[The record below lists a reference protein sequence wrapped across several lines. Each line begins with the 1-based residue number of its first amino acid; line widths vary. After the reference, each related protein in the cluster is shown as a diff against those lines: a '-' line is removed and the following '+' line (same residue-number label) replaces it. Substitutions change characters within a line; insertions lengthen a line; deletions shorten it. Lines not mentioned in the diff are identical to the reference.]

1 MRASSSPTSRSSSAS
16 PISPALTE
24 PTFDDLPLPLRQGTF
39 VVVDLETTGTSPSA
53 GAMITEI
60 GAVKIRGGEV
70 LGEFHTLVNPGS
82 PIPPFITVLTGITDA
97 MVAPAPL
104 FDEVLPAF
112 LEFCGSAQETIL
124 IAHNAPFDI
133 GFLKAAADSN
143 SYSWP
148 NFRVL
153 DTVKI
158 ARKTLSKDETPNV
171 KLGTLAQ
178 YFGVEEPPTHRALDD
193 ARATVHIFHHL
204 LERLGNLGVHT
215 LEALQ
220 ELSHPLSPRER
231 SKRNLADGLPNS
243 CGLYIFRDSEDKPLY
258 IGISK
263 NIRKRVL
270 TYFSASETRTR
281 MREMISLTAR
291 IEALPTPTLID
302 AQIRELRLIQEHA
315 PRYNRRSKFQERTL
329 WLSLTQE
336 RFPRLTIVKGHEEL
350 NLSSEVIGPF
360 GGRVDAEMAREALHQ
375 TTTIR
380 QCTPRITPTSMKKA
394 SACILYDLK
403 KCGAPCIGAISETNY
418 GDVANKVSAHLT
430 YQAGDVVAQ
439 HFEKISQLAK
449 DERFEEAAQ
458 LRNQVTAY
466 LRGFARSE
474 NLKAFSA
481 LEELIIAKF
490 TDDEQI
496 EIAEI
501 RRGKLYRSVTVKH
514 EREITGATN
523 LLQSQELLSI
533 DSELLFPHSTPEEL
547 ELLLRWVSDEKAR
560 PLHIKGEWQLPTF
573 GANFHQNS
581 VANLA
586 KPDENAQSTYLKD
599 R

>member
-1 MRASSSPTSRSSSAS
+1 MRASSSSEVSR
-16 PISPALTE
+16 ALTE
-24 PTFDDLPLPLRQGTF
+24 PTFDQLPLPLRQGTF

-104 FDEVLPAF
+104 FHEVLPAF
-112 LEFCGSAQETIL
+112 LEFCGPADETIL

-143 SYSWP
+143 GYSWP

-158 ARKTLSKDETPNV
+158 ARRTLAKDETPNV

-178 YFGVEEPPTHRALDD
+178 YFGLQEEPTHRALDD

-204 LERLGNLGVHT
+204 LERLGNLGVDT

-220 ELSHPLSPRER
+220 DFSHPLTLKER
-231 SKRNLADGLPNS
+231 SKRNLADGLPNV
-243 CGLYIFRDSEDKPLY
+243 CGVYIFRDGEDKPLY

-270 TYFSASETRTR
+270 TYFSASETRSR
-281 MREMISLTAR
+281 MREMISLAVR

-302 AQIRELRLIQEHA
+302 AQIRELRMIQAHA

-336 RFPRLTIVKGHEEL
+336 RFPRLAITKGHEQ
-350 NLSSEVIGPF
+350 LSSDSEVIGPF
-360 GGRVDAEMAREALHQ
+360 GGRNEAELAREALHHA
-375 TTTIR
+375 TSIR
-380 QCTPRITPTSMKKA
+380 QCTPRITPSTIKKS

-403 KCGAPCIGAISETNY
+403 KCAAPCIGAVSDLQYSETS
-418 GDVANKVSAHLT
+418 NKVSGNLT
-430 YQAGDVVAQ
+430 LQAGEVVTH
-439 HFEKISQLAK
+439 HFEKISLLARE
-449 DERFEEAAQ
+449 ERFEEAAHF
-458 LRNQVTAY
+458 RNQLTAY

-474 NLKAFSA
+474 NLKVFSS

-490 TDDEQI
+490 INDDDVI

-501 RRGKLYRSVTVKH
+501 RRGRLHRSVTIKDRNKIPEVLAALK
-514 EREITGATN
+514 
-523 LLQSQELLSI
+523 SQEVFSA
-533 DSELLFPHSTPEEL
+533 DSEAFFPDSTPEEVEML
-547 ELLLRWVSDEKAR
+547 MRWASDHCAQ
-560 PLHIKGEWQLPTF
+560 PLHVKGSWHLPTF
-573 GANFHQNS
+573 GANFHQNK

-586 KPDENAQSTYLKD
+586 KPDENAQSIYLKD